1 MSTDPLSQNA
11 SRVFSKEPRTSL
23 PLSGQTFRNT
33 KEFKQTWDAWKEV
46 SLGLCNKWRH
56 YYYYYHYYH
65 RHYFASITPHRH
77 SQTLSVKKFA
87 SLNVYIASGLLAT
100 KDRPLDDFQVQI
112 SWAQR
117 TQDRRSIHQLIKE
130 QQPPKLR
137 RSEHRWSGQWQQWQH
152 REPTSW
158 LLSICYAQSNL
169 WPLFCG
175 LFQLIFAT
183 VIGAKRY
190 PVPILN

>member
-1 MSTDPLSQNA
+1 MPH
-11 SRVFSKEPRTSL
+11 VFSARSQEQVFHYLGR
-23 PLSGQTFRNT
+23 PLETPESSNKPETPE
-33 KEFKQTWDAWKEV
+33 KKWV
-46 SLGLCNKWRH
+46 CNKWRH

-100 KDRPLDDFQVQI
+100 KDGPLDDFQVQI

-169 WPLFCG
+169 WLLFCG